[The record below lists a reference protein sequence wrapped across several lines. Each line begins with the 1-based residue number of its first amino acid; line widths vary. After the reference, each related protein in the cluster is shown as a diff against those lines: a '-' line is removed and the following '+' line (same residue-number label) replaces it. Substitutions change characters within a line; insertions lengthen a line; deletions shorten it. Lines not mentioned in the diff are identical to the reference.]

1 MDVVTSADRPDLDDE
16 VRAAFRERWPEF
28 VFHGQAAPTYLP
40 KVTEYFSYF
49 DVLLLDHGSVAAGG
63 WGVPLAWDGT
73 PGDLPDGYDGSLARS
88 VLDHESGRV
97 PTTLSFMAAA
107 VAPSYDRLGLA
118 TEVLGRSGGASDEA
132 RATARSRATS
142 TDGKHR
148 YPLQN
153 MAEYAAWS
161 RPDGLSIDPWIRTHQ
176 RMGARILAPAE
187 RSMVI
192 TGTVAEWESRTFGSS
207 TGEPAAHGL
216 CMAAEPGAADPGAWR
231 GTGYVEVSTGGCPS
245 WPTVRASQQVATCW
259 AACSSRPT

>member
-142 TDGKHR
+142 TDGET
-148 YPLQN
+148 PL
-153 MAEYAAWS
+153 
-161 RPDGLSIDPWIRTHQ
+161 P
-176 RMGARILAPAE
+176 
-187 RSMVI
+187 
-192 TGTVAEWESRTFGSS
+192 VAE
-207 TGEPAAHGL
+207 HGRVRRVVP
-216 CMAAEPGAADPGAWR
+216 PGRAVDRPVDPHPPTHGGKDPRPCGAIHGHHRDGR
-231 GTGYVEVSTGGCPS
+231 GVGVENLWVQH
-245 WPTVRASQQVATCW
+245 R
-259 AACSSRPT
+259 